1 MTSVYVLIN
10 CDMESEMDVINE
22 LKKNELVKEIQG
34 VFDMFDVLVKVE
46 HSKVRTLN
54 TTILK
59 KIQEIKH
66 VQSIQTLI
74 ISGQT

>member
-10 CDMESEMDVINE
+10 CDIGSDMEVINE
-22 LKKNELVKEIQG
+22 LKKNKSVKEIQG
-34 VFDMFDVLVKVE
+34 VFGMFDVLVKVE
-46 HSKVRTLN
+46 HSKVRTLK

-74 ISGQT
+74 ISGQI